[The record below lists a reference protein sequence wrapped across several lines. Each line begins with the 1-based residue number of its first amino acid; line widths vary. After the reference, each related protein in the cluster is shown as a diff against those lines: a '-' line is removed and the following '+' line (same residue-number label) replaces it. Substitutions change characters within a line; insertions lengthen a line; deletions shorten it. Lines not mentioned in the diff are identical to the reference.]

1 MKEEEKSEEIEKND
15 ISNEKKIIDNDANT
29 NFGTNNSEVLR
40 HVNREKIKINEEKLK
55 DVKEQTMEIKSD
67 ISGAQSQNTIDI
79 ATKNNNALM
88 QSTASISDNTQYY
101 SKINR
106 FLTARMKKNILIAFL
121 CLSVCFVLISAF
133 DILNY
138 TQQIVLMNDN
148 QLLMNNLIVFFF
160 QIIHAMLLIFFQG
173 VKIILEK
180 KENLYFNIISIVFI
194 SLIIT
199 FRTIIV
205 AKNSENY
212 YRNIIFNFLCS
223 LCLALI
229 NLWIF
234 LVTLKILKMKKN
246 VQQNIE
252 EIINFTDVLQSTNG
266 KISDR
271 KDNQLILNNSGVEN
285 KPDIENDKQK
295 EKNGIA
301 QLVEESN
308 NTSNNDPQIEQK

>member
-121 CLSVCFVLISAF
+121 CISVCFVLISAF

-148 QLLMNNLIVFFF
+148 QLENFVEFDRSTLVFKGMKTD
-160 QIIHAMLLIFFQG
+160 MLSYSVG
-173 VKIILEK
+173 VKFDAERALE
-180 KENLYFNIISIVFI
+180 F
-194 SLIIT
+194 
-199 FRTIIV
+199 
-205 AKNSENY
+205 AK
-212 YRNIIFNFLCS
+212 
-223 LCLALI
+223 A
-229 NLWIF
+229 
-234 LVTLKILKMKKN
+234 T
-246 VQQNIE
+246 
-252 EIINFTDVLQSTNG
+252 G
-266 KISDR
+266 K
-271 KDNQLILNNSGVEN
+271 G
-285 KPDIENDKQK
+285 
-295 EKNGIA
+295 
-301 QLVEESN
+301 
-308 NTSNNDPQIEQK
+308 